1 MSSAAPVIRIVAAVI
16 LDPTGRLL
24 LVRKRDTVTFM
35 QPGGKFEPGET
46 GEEALVRE
54 LREELGFEL
63 TADDLEYVGR
73 FEADAA
79 NEPGH
84 RVDCD
89 VHFTVIETE
98 GVVAAEI
105 EELIWIDPGNMD
117 DIAIAPLTAQVM
129 RPYIM
134 TMSAALQ
141 GRMPM

>member
-1 MSSAAPVIRIVAAVI
+1 MASDLPVIRIVAAVV
-16 LDPTGRLL
+16 LDPAGRLL
-24 LVRKRDTVTFM
+24 LVRKRDTAVFM

-46 GEEALVRE
+46 SEEALIRE

-63 TADDLEYVGR
+63 AAEDLEFVGR

-79 NEPGH
+79 NEAGH

-89 VHFTVIETE
+89 VHFTVLDSD
-98 GVVAAEI
+98 GVAAAEI
-105 EELIWIDPGNMD
+105 EERIWIDPASMD
-117 DIAIAPLTAQVM
+117 DVKLAPLTAQVM

-141 GRMPM
+141 GRMPL

>member
-1 MSSAAPVIRIVAAVI
+1 MKSDLPVIRIVAAVV

-24 LVRKRDTVTFM
+24 LVRKRDTDVFM

-46 GEEALVRE
+46 SQQALIRE

-63 TADDLEYVGR
+63 EPGDLEFVGR

-79 NEPGH
+79 NEAGH
-84 RVDCD
+84 RIDCD
-89 VHFTVIETE
+89 VHFTVLDTD

-105 EELIWIDPGNMD
+105 EERIWVDPATMHELRL
-117 DIAIAPLTAQVM
+117 APLTALVM